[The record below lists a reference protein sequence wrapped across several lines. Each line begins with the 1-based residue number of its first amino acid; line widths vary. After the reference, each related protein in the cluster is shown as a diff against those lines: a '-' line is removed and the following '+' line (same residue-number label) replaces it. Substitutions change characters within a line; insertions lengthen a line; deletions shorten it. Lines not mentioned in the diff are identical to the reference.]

1 MKIIGV
7 EFLGVSSMYE
17 FVVVNNQVVILFNI
31 DKFVDGVFV
40 VRVGDIIFEIVKE
53 NVDDY
58 V

>member
-1 MKIIGV
+1 M
-7 EFLGVSSMYE
+7 
-17 FVVVNNQVVILFNI
+17 FNI